1 MTLLER
7 RRALMSQNKEPYVF
21 VEYIQSTGQEWID
34 TGIYPDGNTTLSA
47 DYQYTSYSSTS
58 SLVGVRGDGSSNYQ
72 SMYVL
77 WVRNNNLEISHDD
90 LLNVKSVTADTKRH
104 LLERNKGT
112 IYIDGKYA
120 IGFAAT
126 VTFTSPYTLEVFAC
140 NNNGAKGAWCSKMKL
155 YSLKIYTGGTNVN
168 NSTLVR
174 DFVPCYRKA
183 DRVAGLYD
191 TVSGE
196 FFENQGTG
204 EFLIGGEI

>member
-7 RRALMSQNKEPYVF
+7 RRALMSQTGEKYVF
-21 VEYIQSTGQEWID
+21 VEYIESTGTQWID
-34 TGIYPDGNTTLSA
+34 TGICPDGNITLVA

-58 SLVGVRGDGSSNYQ
+58 SLVGVRGNSSSNYQ

-77 WVRNNNLEISHDD
+77 WVRNNNLEVSHGD
-90 LLNVKSVTADTKRH
+90 LLNNKIATADTKRH

-126 VTFTSPYTLEVFAC
+126 GTFTSPYTLEVFAC
-140 NNNGAKGAWCSKMKL
+140 NNNGTKGAWCSNMKL
-155 YSLKIYTGGTNVN
+155 YSLKIYTGGTTVD
-168 NSTLVR
+168 NSILVR

-183 DRVAGLYD
+183 DRVGGLYD